1 MGPWWPVSCQSCLT
15 VSTGVWQFT
24 LQLLPFYF
32 FLGAVPVEHRGA
44 PLFQCLGVVI
54 LEHHPLTH
62 TRTHTHSHQGSR
74 ICHCIMII
82 SWSAGIKLL
91 CLTSWRTP
99 WKVEQ
104 HVFGESHNETL
115 LCLFWSRAHGVPSV
129 GQEETVGFGP
139 AGLCVCHPSHS
150 FDGVTPSWSNYYR
163 LKLIHSEAWVWKSQR
178 SLNGYLGNTGNVWL
192 HSYDFRIR
200 SILNCLIVTKA
211 KGGTSRNVFLLK
223 CFLSQQ
229 HLTSPENEF
238 PLCQSWSA
246 YHKLQM
252 YLQQKSI

>member
-1 MGPWWPVSCQSCLT
+1 MWLKRGPLVACVLSVLSDCQYWCLT
-15 VSTGVWQFT
+15 VYPSAFAF
-24 LQLLPFYF
+24 LF
-32 FLGAVPVEHRGA
+32 FFGCGACWAQRCTPVPVFGCGYSWTPPPH
-44 PLFQCLGVVI
+44 
-54 LEHHPLTH
+54 
-62 TRTHTHSHQGSR
+62 THTHSHQGSR

-211 KGGTSRNVFLLK
+211 KGGTSRNGFLLK

-238 PLCQSWSA
+238 PLC
-246 YHKLQM
+246 
-252 YLQQKSI
+252 